1 MAEWSKASDSSS
13 DPHCGHGFE
22 SHWCH
27 FYFFRN
33 IVFILLRR
41 FELSNFDIKNTAI
54 LNLLFYKTVLIIIY
68 FIFINYCKKDEISH
82 Q

>member
-13 DPHCGHGFE
+13 DPHCGRGFE

-27 FYFFRN
+27 FLFFRN

-41 FELSNFDIKNTAI
+41 FELGNFDIKKTAI
-54 LNLLFYKTVLIIIY
+54 LNHIIMLENVLNMIQN
-68 FIFINYCKKDEISH
+68 NYMF
-82 Q
+82 